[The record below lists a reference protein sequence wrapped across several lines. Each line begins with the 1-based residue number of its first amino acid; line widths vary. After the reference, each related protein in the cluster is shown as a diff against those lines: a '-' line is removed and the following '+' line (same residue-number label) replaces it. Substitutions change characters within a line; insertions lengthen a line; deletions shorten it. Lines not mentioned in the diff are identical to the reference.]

1 MHRAFDSPPQSMH
14 ALLTF
19 LDFFGRCPCG
29 TGGEAIALVFKLIEE
44 DDACDWLIRVEVAG
58 VDGLAIARLLPCT

>member
-1 MHRAFDSPPQSMH
+1 MH

-19 LDFFGRCPCG
+19 LDFFGRCSRG
-29 TGGEAIALVFKLIEE
+29 TGGEAIVLGFILIEE
-44 DDACDWLIRVEVAG
+44 DDACDWLIRVEVVG